1 MPEEFKKEIKIINK
15 YGAVLQKFAG
25 YWVIN
30 EKHLPNKK
38 KNIQQAIKLVL
49 TRSIMANENYE
60 ALITGYMQLGQFQKY
75 QNVSHESILGTTP
88 EEYLKKGSKNQKKHQ
103 KMMDKANAEQDKL
116 YKEINFL
123 IKVLKEQIKKKF
135 KS

>member
-1 MPEEFKKEIKIINK
+1 
-15 YGAVLQKFAG
+15 
-25 YWVIN
+25 
-30 EKHLPNKK
+30 
-38 KNIQQAIKLVL
+38 
-49 TRSIMANENYE
+49 MANENYE

-88 EEYLKKGSKNQKKHQ
+88 EEYLKKGSKNQKKHK
-103 KMMDKANAEQDKL
+103 KMIDKANAEQDKL